1 MLCDFAEYYHIY
13 DYKALPVD
21 TQAAL
26 LFGLSPNS
34 RTKRAIVGMKYDQET
49 LLLAA
54 ILDDLRLILWQRSK
68 KGAKKPES
76 ILKAMTEPEKKEK
89 KEIMTFATPE
99 DFEKARREL
108 NG

>member
-13 DYKALPVD
+13 DYKALPVE

-26 LFGLSPNS
+26 LFGLSTNS

-68 KGAKKPES
+68 KGTKKPES

-99 DFEKARREL
+99 EFEKARREL